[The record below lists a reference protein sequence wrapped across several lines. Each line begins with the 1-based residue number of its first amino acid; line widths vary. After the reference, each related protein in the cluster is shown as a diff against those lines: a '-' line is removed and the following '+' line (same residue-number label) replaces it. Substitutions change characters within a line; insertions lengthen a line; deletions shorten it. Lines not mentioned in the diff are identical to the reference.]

1 MAFDTSVSG
10 ILSASADL
18 GIIGNNIAN
27 ASTTG
32 FKQSRGEFTDI
43 YASSLLGTA
52 STAIGQGVKLNSVTQ
67 DFSQGNIE
75 FTNSSLDLA
84 INGNGFFRLSNDGVA
99 TYTRAGSFQVDR
111 EGYLVNASNM
121 KLQGFPIDEGGNITG
136 ELTNIRLS
144 TQLIDPKA
152 TSQVEITANLDSRA
166 DAPNVGLQ
174 GPAILETVEIEGEQ
188 VTRQVT
194 ISVQD
199 GVDENGDPVFKEV
212 PQFYDFTPFGDNA
225 SSPSP
230 EMFNS
235 STSLTVYDGF
245 GNPHVLSLYFRK
257 EDGALDADGNAVD
270 GEVWSVTA
278 LIDGVEQ
285 PNAQLPGDINYLV
298 FGSNGKLDTTDAG
311 LYGGAAKLTI
321 PDWTPLD
328 SAGAANGAANETF
341 TIDLSTFTQFGADFA
356 VGSINQDGY
365 ATGQLRGV
373 EIDSSGILYTRYT
386 NGQSRSQSQI
396 AMASF
401 TNPNGLQPVG
411 DTNFVETFSAG
422 SPTITTPG
430 LSGTGALQ
438 SGALEA
444 SNVEITSQL
453 VRMIIAQRN
462 FQANAQMIQTEDA
475 VTQTVINLR

>member
-152 TSQVEITANLDSRA
+152 TNQVEITANLDSRA
-166 DAPNVGLQ
+166 DAPNVGLR
-174 GPAILETVEIEGEQ
+174 GPAVLEEVDDGNGGTITQQATDAEG
-188 VTRQVT
+188 
-194 ISVQD
+194 
-199 GVDENGDPVFKEV
+199 NPL
-212 PQFYDFTPFGDNA
+212 FYDFTPFGDNA

-257 EDGALDADGNAVD
+257 EDGALDADGNAVN

>member
-166 DAPNVGLQ
+166 DAPNVGLR
-174 GPAILETVEIEGEQ
+174 GPAVLEEVDDGNGGTITQQATDAEG
-188 VTRQVT
+188 
-194 ISVQD
+194 
-199 GVDENGDPVFKEV
+199 NPL
-212 PQFYDFTPFGDNA
+212 FYDFTPFGDNA

-257 EDGALDADGNAVD
+257 EDGALDADGNAVN